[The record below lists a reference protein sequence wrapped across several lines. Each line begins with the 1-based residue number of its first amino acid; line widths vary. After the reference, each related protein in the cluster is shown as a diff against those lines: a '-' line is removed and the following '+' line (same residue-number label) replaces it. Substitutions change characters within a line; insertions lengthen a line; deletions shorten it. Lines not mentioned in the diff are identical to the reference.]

1 VKPREICRTGLAD
14 GPDIALSALNPPV
27 ADLPPA
33 SRPARFFA
41 SRLNFRPVGSVRSN
55 VRSGEAQTSF
65 EDFVYARSSSLLRT
79 ALLLTG
85 QNRADAEDLL
95 QIALERA
102 YRHWP
107 RLCRS
112 GDPERYIRRILA
124 NASTDRWRRLA
135 RRPEQPMPAAGA
147 EPAVP
152 DGTAKVVDREYLLS
166 VLATLPPRQR
176 AVLVLRYFDDMSEGE
191 TAQILGCS
199 LGTVKSHAARA
210 LARLRA
216 IAVSHVGGPA
226 EQRYRGGRA
235 QAEAEVIEL

>member
-1 VKPREICRTGLAD
+1 MRNREA
-14 GPDIALSALNPPV
+14 
-27 ADLPPA
+27 
-33 SRPARFFA
+33 
-41 SRLNFRPVGSVRSN
+41 
-55 VRSGEAQTSF
+55 EASF
-65 EDFVYARSSSLLRT
+65 EDFVCARSSSLLRT

-85 QNRADAEDLL
+85 RDRADAEDLL

-107 RLCRS
+107 KLCRE
-112 GDPERYIRRILA
+112 DEPERYVRRILV
-124 NASTDRWRRLA
+124 NASADRWRRLA
-135 RRPEQPMPAAGA
+135 RRHEQPMPEAGT

-152 DGTAKVVDREYLLS
+152 DGTARVVDRQYLLGA
-166 VLATLPPRQR
+166 LGQLPPRQR

-216 IAVSHVGGPA
+216 TATTYADGLPAQLQPAAAPQTGAAVA
-226 EQRYRGGRA
+226 EP
-235 QAEAEVIEL
+235 